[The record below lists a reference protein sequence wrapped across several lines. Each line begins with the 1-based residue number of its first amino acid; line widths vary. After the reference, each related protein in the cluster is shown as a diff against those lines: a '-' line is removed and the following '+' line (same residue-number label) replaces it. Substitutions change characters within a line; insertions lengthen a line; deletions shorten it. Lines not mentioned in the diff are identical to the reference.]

1 MTGESVAWIVEERV
15 TFVAASGKRWEGRI
29 AIGAPVGR
37 ELDCACALLVDALR
51 WQRPADLRRD
61 EAPGARPGVELRGFS
76 LHNFVEPGGR
86 LLQDGEDMA
95 VAVVLG
101 PLYCAPVAPS
111 ADGEEADD

>member
-1 MTGESVAWIVEERV
+1 MAWIVEERV

-37 ELDCACALLVDALR
+37 ELDCACALLVDA
-51 WQRPADLRRD
+51 RD
-61 EAPGARPGVELRGFS
+61 GSVRQIFGATKLQALVLALSFVGFS